1 MGDHRVKLKADMNQ
15 RPRICFLT
23 GSAADWGGASRVL
36 YTTLRN
42 IDLSRIEPLI
52 LLSGPGPIQD
62 EFEAKGMRCR
72 IWGSPTEPTDK
83 VAYLKA
89 LFRTLHLLRRER
101 VAAMHV
107 NHRFW
112 RPAEVLAALLLR
124 IPVLVHFH
132 VVNRQEGSLMGYCR
146 AAICVSRYVASHS
159 LPSALNKEVI
169 YNPVDSARFAPR
181 IDRRAKWGLKP
192 HHVVVSFI
200 GQIRDIKGVEDFIAM
215 AHRLPQAH
223 ARFLIAGE
231 CRDSAKYS
239 GSFSIEDLR
248 KLIGGDDRIRYIGYV
263 TEVEDVFNS
272 TDIVVVPSRWQEP
285 LGLINL
291 EAGAC
296 GKPVVA
302 TRVGGIPEV
311 VRDDVNGFLV
321 DAQNIE
327 QLTARVDQ
335 LVEDAD
341 LRRRLG
347 TGGLKLVEHDF
358 KLRPI
363 RDFETL
369 LLRYV
374 R

>member
-1 MGDHRVKLKADMNQ
+1 MNR

-52 LLSGPGPIQD
+52 LLSGAGSIQD
-62 EFEAKGMRCR
+62 ELEARGMRCR
-72 IWGSPTEPTDK
+72 IWGPPTEPTNK
-83 VAYLKA
+83 IAYFRA
-89 LFRTLHLLRRER
+89 LFRSLHLLRSER
-101 VAAMHV
+101 IALLHV

-112 RPAEVLAALLLR
+112 RPAEVLAALFLR

-132 VVNRQEGSLMGYCR
+132 VINRLEGSFIGYCR

-169 YNPVDSARFAPR
+169 YNPVDSVRFAPGADNR
-181 IDRRAKWGLKP
+181 THWGFEP
-192 HHVVVSFI
+192 HHVVIGFI

-215 AHRLPQAH
+215 AHRLPHAH

-231 CRDSAKYS
+231 CRDPIKYP
-239 GSFSIEDLR
+239 GSFNIEDLHEM
-248 KLIGGDDRIRYIGYV
+248 IDGDHRIHYIGYV
-263 TEVEDVFNS
+263 TDIENVYNS
-272 TDIVVVPSRWQEP
+272 VDIVVVPSRWQEP

-302 TRVGGIPEV
+302 TRVGGIPEIV
-311 VRDDVNGFLV
+311 QDGVNGFLV

-327 QLTARVDQ
+327 QLTERVNW
-335 LVEDAD
+335 LIEDPE
-341 LRRRLG
+341 LCRRLG
-347 TGGLKLVEHDF
+347 TGGRKLVEHKF
-358 KLRPI
+358 NLLPI
-363 RDFETL
+363 REFETS

-374 R
+374 